1 MPRLV
6 PKIIKNENIPRP
18 VDTVKL
24 IDELQKRIENLEE
37 QLRRKEES
45 QQQ

>member
-6 PKIIKNENIPRP
+6 PKIIKNENIPRQ
-18 VDTVKL
+18 VDIAKL

-37 QLRRKEES
+37 QLRQKEES
-45 QQQ
+45 QK